1 MERIEVL
8 KEINTDIYTNLRA
21 KEYIYRGKTFVIG
34 SYKRVETF
42 YKTKRGAEGYIKRER
57 KVSYYDEIS
66 LKKCNCGEGL
76 GIFEIQE
83 DEIVDLNNDFNIW
96 YHAFK
101 DCSTNL
107 NSNYTFDKLKYFI
120 ENYLTLESK
129 VYNYVMKQLDN
140 LKKGIEIKS
149 VKSENEI
156 KNEEKELTSDEENN
170 NVVIIRIKGEGKVEK
185 IETSDIEKATEN
197 FNKRIREKINDG
209 FFSYYKTFIDIEF
222 KGDTFQTRID
232 INNKTTLSENI
243 IETLKEYRESDLKF
257 VKEKI
262 EMFAWVKDKD
272 EFINTKKTIITLLE
286 DILKLENDKKIK
298 IEEKVGNDIEAEQQ
312 NDKKCVG
319 VVRACINNN
328 FTNEKKEEIKKQ
340 IVRGVSKMNELIK
353 TLGKAKKELNKEYN
367 IILKIRIEETEN
379 TIKKQNMNEI
389 RLDECIE
396 FLKEVLDINNLKK
409 YKNNLIEGMEYTL
422 KDEDLIKCKKL
433 KITKEMRNSKYI
445 VCKTNNTVNVKIV
458 NGEKEINLSI
468 NKFLI
473 GFQIALLRVIN
484 KKYNMN
490 IEKVEKEIEIKL
502 SEDLKSDFKQGLR
515 LKAIDNTNLVLKHSL
530 VGYTVRKNKKDL
542 VLKDFKN

>member
-21 KEYIYRGKTFVIG
+21 KKYIYRGKTLVIG

-66 LKKCNCGEGL
+66 LKKWNCGEGL

-156 KNEEKELTSDEENN
+156 KNEEKELTSDEEKNIVENN

-185 IETSDIEKATEN
+185 IETNNIKKATEN
-197 FNKRIREKINDG
+197 FNKRIIEKINDG

-312 NDKKCVG
+312 NDKKCVD

-340 IVRGVSKMNELIK
+340 IVRRVPKMNELIK
-353 TLGKAKKELNKEYN
+353 TLEKAKKELNKEYN
-367 IILKIRIEETEN
+367 IILKIRIEEIEN

-396 FLKEVLDINNLKK
+396 FLKEVLDINSFENYKNTLIDGAEYVINDIEDVNKEYIIYKTSNTVYVKMFKGKKKLIVKLSNFTLGFQFYLLKTVNEK
-409 YKNNLIEGMEYTL
+409 YK
-422 KDEDLIKCKKL
+422 IK
-433 KITKEMRNSKYI
+433 
-445 VCKTNNTVNVKIV
+445 
-458 NGEKEINLSI
+458 
-468 NKFLI
+468 
-473 GFQIALLRVIN
+473 
-484 KKYNMN
+484 
-490 IEKVEKEIEIKL
+490 
-502 SEDLKSDFKQGLR
+502 
-515 LKAIDNTNLVLKHSL
+515 
-530 VGYTVRKNKKDL
+530 
-542 VLKDFKN
+542 